1 VRKLSSKY
9 IEGMLNFTVEEGCE
23 LKLAPITVSKSD
35 SATTLVKKMIEENVG
50 AVVVV
55 EEGRPIGIVTET
67 DLLDKVIKPL
77 KDMNLT
83 LAGDMMSQ
91 PVISL
96 EFDRPMKEAVEL
108 LRKHNIRRIVV
119 TKDGAFF
126 GLVTERRFLEIA
138 FLVV

>member
-1 VRKLSSKY
+1 LSSKY
-9 IEGMLNFTVEEGCE
+9 VEGMLNLPVGEGCE

-35 SATTLVKKMIEENVG
+35 SAATLVKKMIKENVG

-55 EEGRPIGIVTET
+55 EKGRPIGIITET

-77 KDMNLT
+77 KDMNRT
-83 LAGDMMSQ
+83 LAGNMMSQ

-96 EFDRPMKEAVEL
+96 EYERPMKEAIDL
-108 LRKHNIRRIVV
+108 LRKHNIKRIVV

-126 GLVTERRFLEIA
+126 GLITERRFIEIA

>member
-1 VRKLSSKY
+1 MSTKY
-9 IEGMLNFTVEEGCE
+9 IEEMLNFPVEEGCE

-35 SATTLVKKMIEENVG
+35 SAATLVKKMIKENVG

-55 EEGRPIGIVTET
+55 EEGGPIGIITET

-96 EFDRPMKEAVEL
+96 EFDRPMKEAIDL
-108 LRKHNIRRIVV
+108 LRNHNIKRVVV

-126 GLVTERRFLEIA
+126 GLVTERRFIEIA

>member
-1 VRKLSSKY
+1 MRKLSSKY
-9 IEGMLNFTVEEGCE
+9 IEDMLNLPVGEGCE

-35 SATTLVKKMIEENVG
+35 SATTLIKKMIAENIG
-50 AVVVV
+50 AIIVV
-55 EEGRPIGIVTET
+55 EEGRPIGIITET

-77 KDMNLT
+77 KDLNLT

-96 EFDRPMKEAVEL
+96 EFDRPMKEAIDL
-108 LRKHNIRRIVV
+108 LRKHNIKRIVV